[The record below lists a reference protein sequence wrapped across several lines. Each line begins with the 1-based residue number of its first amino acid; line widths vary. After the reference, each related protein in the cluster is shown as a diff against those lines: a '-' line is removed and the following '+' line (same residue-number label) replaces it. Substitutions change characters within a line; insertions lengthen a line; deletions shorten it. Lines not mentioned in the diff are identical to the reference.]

1 MQVGETDELNLGAIM
16 DENTEGGTEEGDD
29 TQNKDNGSQENS
41 QNESTTTKEPT
52 IETQNQSNENVQSQS
67 NQVEEPEPPCDNDVE
82 EEDEL
87 GEEISWNEEMRRFY
101 NNSWG
106 GESFSVKN
114 IRARMPSM

>member
-29 TQNKDNGSQENS
+29 TQNKDNGPQENP

>member
-1 MQVGETDELNLGAIM
+1 M
-16 DENTEGGTEEGDD
+16 DENADERTEEGDE
-29 TQNKDNGSQENS
+29 TRNKDNDPQENP
-41 QNESTTTKEPT
+41 QNESPATKEPT
-52 IETQNQSNENVQSQS
+52 IQSQNQSNENIQSQS
-67 NQVEEPEPPCDNDVE
+67 NQVEELEPPCDNEVE
-82 EEDEL
+82 EENVL